1 MDTVAPWMDA
11 LHEER
16 RLQVN
21 ERRLQVNERRLQ
33 VNEQQTSFHNEQR
46 TVDAFADGPG
56 VALLGLI
63 FVLFAVF
70 AAIFALCSYCNVGD
84 RVNLM
89 LARRRN
95 SQTTVELPPEVAMS
109 ELNDAARA
117 AEAARADDADDPPPL
132 EPAPPSPPPSPPPS
146 ESPSPPRPLRNLCL
160 FAIVGFSSSYTFG
173 DLLWANMATFM
184 RCDPAGLDLPDRT
197 AMAGNLATFS
207 VFLLSW
213 VRCRVAARPGFNFYA
228 RLVHATIFAVVAAG
242 VVTAFAWR
250 LPFVVP
256 MANGLAASVGALS
269 WAAVIP
275 FTALHFDES
284 LVSALFV
291 GGTIGSLVAG
301 MIGLVQ
307 AAAPAFGPLAALLS
321 LAAVQSSAFAA
332 WSLILRKGYGRKPR
346 DRLLGAKPPAS
357 DTELSP
363 MPADGGA
370 TMQGAPRGWALRPP
384 RWLRRVADVWA
395 LALAINT
402 TTWGMAP
409 NISQFSAAHAG
420 CSCDPSHP
428 DVEGTYRLAMS
439 LSYCAMPVGALLS
452 YLVPTTSMRVLLPLS
467 ATQLLA
473 FGLIATGAAAAPPM
487 VCSPTAR
494 ALLVAAVVTMR
505 FSDTYV
511 TAMLYRVC
519 ARRFEAEPAT
529 QERVVLAFGQLLIL
543 GTLTAGLLG
552 FTLVHDGAIACRVGD
567 EVVAGGA
574 NASAAAPVLACDD
587 FW

>member
-1 MDTVAPWMDA
+1 MPRA
-11 LHEER
+11 LPRPLRTRTTRRRWSRR
-16 RLQVN
+16 RL
-21 ERRLQVNERRLQ
+21 
-33 VNEQQTSFHNEQR
+33 
-46 TVDAFADGPG
+46 
-56 VALLGLI
+56 
-63 FVLFAVF
+63 
-70 AAIFALCSYCNVGD
+70 
-84 RVNLM
+84 
-89 LARRRN
+89 RRRRRRRR
-95 SQTTVELPPEVAMS
+95 P
-109 ELNDAARA
+109 
-117 AEAARADDADDPPPL
+117 
-132 EPAPPSPPPSPPPS
+132 PPPSPPPP
-146 ESPSPPRPLRNLCL
+146 ESMPTAPPRPLRNLCL

-173 DLLWANMATFM
+173 DLLWANMASFM

-213 VRCRVAARPGFNFYA
+213 LRCRVAARPGFNFYA

-363 MPADGGA
+363 MPADGGGA
-370 TMQGAPRGWALRPP
+370 VAGAPGDGALRPP
-384 RWLRRVADVWA
+384 RWLRRVADVWV

-402 TTWGMAP
+402 TAWGMAP
-409 NISQFSAAHAG
+409 NISRSAPRTPAARATRRTRTSRAPTASQCRSRTARCPSALSSHTWYRRRRCACCCRSPPRS
-420 CSCDPSHP
+420 CSPSA
-428 DVEGTYRLAMS
+428 YRYGRRRRASDGVLTD
-439 LSYCAMPVGALLS
+439 GALS
-452 YLVPTTSMRVLLPLS
+452 SSPPSSRCAFRTPT
-467 ATQLLA
+467 
-473 FGLIATGAAAAPPM
+473 
-487 VCSPTAR
+487 
-494 ALLVAAVVTMR
+494 
-505 FSDTYV
+505 
-511 TAMLYRVC
+511 
-519 ARRFEAEPAT
+519 
-529 QERVVLAFGQLLIL
+529 
-543 GTLTAGLLG
+543 
-552 FTLVHDGAIACRVGD
+552 
-567 EVVAGGA
+567 
-574 NASAAAPVLACDD
+574 
-587 FW
+587 